1 MKEKENGVME
11 KRSSIEVHME
21 GSEGKTK
28 KHPDDNRPVRGHYK

>member
-21 GSEGKTK
+21 GSEGKQKST
-28 KHPDDNRPVRGHYK
+28 RMTTAL